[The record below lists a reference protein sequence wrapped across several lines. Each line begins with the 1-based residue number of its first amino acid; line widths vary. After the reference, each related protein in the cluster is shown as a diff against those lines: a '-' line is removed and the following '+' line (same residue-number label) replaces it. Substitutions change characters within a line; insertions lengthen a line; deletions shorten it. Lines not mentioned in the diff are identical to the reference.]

1 MTLNPYSPPQASL
14 IAERDL
20 LPLPVAASLALLVVI
35 SSLGWFQK
43 YMAGWYTTA
52 PSIISLV
59 LSFSLTF
66 AVAAGLYRRKNWVRW
81 LIIVLFPAGLVMNE
95 AWKSF
100 AQPLSVLQTVLASL
114 MVLLLLVS
122 GSCYGPN
129 NSFKPRPLR
138 GSA

>member
-14 IAERDL
+14 IEERDV
-20 LPLPVAASLALLVVI
+20 LPLPVAASLVLFVA
-35 SSLGWFQK
+35 SSGVEWFQK
-43 YMAGWYTTA
+43 YMAGWYTT
-52 PSIISLV
+52 PISIFGL
-59 LSFSLTF
+59 LLNFLLTF
-66 AVAAGLYRRKNWVRW
+66 AVAAGLYRRKNWLRW
-81 LIIVLFPAGLVMNE
+81 LIIVLLPAGWVMAE

-100 AQPLSVLQTVLASL
+100 GQPLSALQTVLVGL
-114 MVLLLLVS
+114 QVLLLLVS

>member
-1 MTLNPYSPPQASL
+1 MTLNPYSPPQASI

-20 LPLPVAASLALLVVI
+20 LPLPVAASLALLFVI

-43 YMAGWYTTA
+43 YMAGWYTTT

-59 LSFSLTF
+59 ISVSLTF
-66 AVAAGLYRRKNWVRW
+66 AGAAGLYRRKNWARW
-81 LIIVLFPAGLVMNE
+81 LIIVLFPAGLVMSG

-100 AQPLSVLQTVLASL
+100 AQPLSALQTVLASL
-114 MVLLLLVS
+114 LVLLLLFS